1 MSTQPRP
8 SRLSSDSLLYRV
20 LQGLLVLGL
29 LAAVIAGG
37 LALRESTVRSGGLG
51 SSLRDRGRVAVLPG
65 SPWLRRQVEGTT
77 FLPATDAVS
86 AALALESLDGDARAL
101 AEALDAM
108 DAWGLL
114 VETRPA
120 AEARD
125 VLGRLA
131 TYQRTPPLRAVY
143 LTPTEALYTRDLESA
158 DALPE
163 GELLAQVA
171 RGILEGRSAP
181 PVAMFPEPLRR
192 MRSVEVMVLLRSN
205 GTARL
210 WRSARGS
217 SIARALITAC
227 VVARERWHERAQ
239 ALGGPLDGQ
248 LSRLDVE
255 VALLHEDG
263 TLSESDAGF
272 IDRVFTPVHGV
283 AFERTRSWRYYLPDA
298 TREHGGGSAVAAY
311 SALLIENGHEPSVLG
326 EAQLRLY
333 RLVVTQ
339 LGRSPAPFGSD
350 SPGVDAPSLSAEV
363 APAPP
368 AVPYLEGGAPDT
380 DAADVDALLPPDEWL
395 PELEDVDVRP
405 PAPRAP

>member
-1 MSTQPRP
+1 VSTKSST
-8 SRLSSDSLLYRV
+8 SRLSSDSLPFGVLRV
-20 LQGLLVLGL
+20 VLALAL
-29 LAAVIAGG
+29 LAALVAGG
-37 LALRESTVRSGGLG
+37 LWLRKATAEGGGLG
-51 SSLRDRGRVAVLPG
+51 STLRDRGRVAVLPG
-65 SPWLRRQVEGTT
+65 SPWLAREVEGTEVV
-77 FLPATDAVS
+77 LASDAVTT
-86 AALALESLDGDARAL
+86 ALALEPPDGDARPL
-101 AEALDAM
+101 AEALDGM

-114 VETRPA
+114 VETRPPGN
-120 AEARD
+120 ERD

-143 LTPTEALYTRDLESA
+143 LTPNEALYTRDLESA
-158 DALPE
+158 DALPD
-163 GELLAQVA
+163 GELLARVA

-181 PVAMFPEPLRR
+181 PMALFPEPLRR
-192 MRSVEVMVLLRSN
+192 MRSVEVMVLLRAN

-263 TLSESDAGF
+263 TLSEPSESF

-298 TREHGGGSAVAAY
+298 TRERGGGSAVAAY

-333 RLVVTQ
+333 RLVVTN
-339 LGRSPAPFGSD
+339 LGRSPAPFGSG
-350 SPGVDAPSLSAEV
+350 SPTADEASGAEAVAPPDDVPDPSAE
-363 APAPP
+363 A
-368 AVPYLEGGAPDT
+368 GDT
-380 DAADVDALLPPDEWL
+380 DTADLDALLPPDEWL
-395 PELEDVDVRP
+395 PELDDVDVAP
-405 PAPRAP
+405 SPTPRAP